1 MTTNV
6 SEYTQNLS
14 IPQYTPQN
22 YSPDLELQVAMRHQ
36 QNYNR
41 VLNSVRNLQSQ
52 ALNIQMLNQ
61 EGRQRLDEYNRE
73 LNDNL
78 SGDLGDLNKVE
89 VQNQVASYFQKIAG
103 DSQLIK
109 ASQLSG
115 QYQNQIDM
123 IESFRQSGRKDKGY
137 NSINET
143 VFKEWDGGLYDFAQ
157 SSLGEVTS
165 PGFQPIGYT
174 PFKELDTKM
183 LNIVKTLHADT
194 MIKEGASGSEGYLL
208 HQERSGVS
216 PEKIREMMLST
227 FDQEDLEQLDVM
239 AKYEVIQNRKLN
251 SLPQF
256 YDKYNSFADNEIKR
270 VESLSDTAKQ
280 QADYYTNLIK
290 DKNTPEDKKAEYAQ
304 IVTQL
309 QTNSGLYSDRA
320 TSLRNNKKTYSDFEK
335 MSNNELLEYAKEI
348 QWNNKINGL
357 SDALSWKKEV
367 DTLKPDQVWMFNKKM
382 DVMKWQEQVRAETKM
397 NVARMQKEG
406 KEKGAEAPAFS
417 GPIDSVRNTQNFF
430 DSYKTLT
437 AMQESYA
444 KMSNRVITSPSFNKS
459 QLLDDNFLQQNKDNY
474 EVKMWDIYRREYPD
488 AIKGGQP
495 QIEAFKLW
503 LADKETNPSG
513 ITGQYIEQ
521 QNRNEIISNWL
532 DTKTMEINQATRN
545 KINEFDLLEGFPLYK
560 SDGTKLSRE
569 EYNNGAEAYIGVPTN
584 KEKTNY
590 RMVKV
595 EDALAELE
603 KGKKLTRAMQT
614 TDNEMLTQRNPF
626 LIPLKWISSTADP
639 EGKMSAYTGYLST
652 DPGLVQTLNN
662 VVMKKDQVNKQLE
675 RELIGRLPQIFQMPL
690 VEAVNDEAKLIYLPD
705 VVSAA
710 KNSNE
715 GKDVGQF
722 AISVKDIAFM
732 RPPTTGEIGQFSLTP
747 EVSKTYGE
755 LGWRLPDAADPT
767 KTVLIQ
773 PGVSYAFRT
782 NKPYMPYDIILNEA
796 VKDNPI
802 KDKYKGYTTTIS
814 RSKLDGSFTIGI
826 VNSKGITV
834 VNPITTNQ
842 VTDVNKAI
850 EAAHRQ
856 IEVELNKK

>member
-1 MTTNV
+1 MASVN
-6 SEYTQNLS
+6 EYTTQL
-14 IPQYTPQN
+14 IVPQYNPQSYDIN
-22 YSPDLELQVAMRHQ
+22 LEVAVASRNQ

-61 EGRQRLDEYNRE
+61 EGRQRLDEYNKE

-89 VQNQVASYFQKIAG
+89 VQNQVASYFQKVAG

-157 SSLGEVTS
+157 SGLGKVTS

-183 LNIVKTLHADT
+183 LNIAKTLHADT
-194 MIKEGASGSEGYLL
+194 TIKEGASGSEGYLL

-239 AKYEVIQNRKLN
+239 AKYEVIQNRKLGTI
-251 SLPQF
+251 PQF
-256 YDKYNSFADNEIKR
+256 YDKYNSYANNEIKR

-290 DKNTPEDKKAEYAQ
+290 DKNTPEDKKVEYAQ

-309 QTNSGLYSDRA
+309 QTNSSLYSDRA
-320 TSLRNNKKTYSDFEK
+320 TSLRNNKKAYSDFEK

-382 DVMKWQEQVRAETKM
+382 DVMKWQEQVRATTKM
-397 NVARMQKEG
+397 NVARMQREG
-406 KEKGAEAPAFS
+406 KEKVPEAPQFL
-417 GPIDSVRNTQNFF
+417 GPIDSVRNTQNFY

-437 AMQESYA
+437 NMQESYA
-444 KMSNRVITSPSFNKS
+444 KISNRVITSPSFNKS

-474 EVKMWDIYRREYPD
+474 EVKMWDVYRREYPD

-495 QIEAFKLW
+495 QVEAFKLW
-503 LADKETNPSG
+503 LKDKEANPSG
-513 ITGQYIEQ
+513 ITGQYVEQ
-521 QNRNEIISNWL
+521 QNRNEIVSNWL
-532 DTKTMEINQATRN
+532 DAKTMEINQSTRS
-545 KINEFDLLEGFPLYK
+545 KVSVYDALEGYPMYKADGSPLSKEDY
-560 SDGTKLSRE
+560 T
-569 EYNNGAEAYIGVPTN
+569 NGVQGFLGVPTSPDKTDFRLIPIEDVMNEAENFSN
-584 KEKTNY
+584 KEKQYLQNQSQSFGAGTIGTRTPVPTSFIANDRGLY
-590 RMVKV
+590 ERILK
-595 EDALAELE
+595 ATEL
-603 KGKKLTRAMQT
+603 KNQ
-614 TDNEMLTQRNPF
+614 
-626 LIPLKWISSTADP
+626 
-639 EGKMSAYTGYLST
+639 Y
-652 DPGLVQTLNN
+652 
-662 VVMKKDQVNKQLE
+662 NKQLE
-675 RELIGRLPQIFQMPL
+675 QELIGRLPQIFQMPL
-690 VEAVNDEAKLIYLPD
+690 VIAMNDEAKAIYLPD

-715 GKDVGQF
+715 GKDMGQF
-722 AISVKDIAFM
+722 AISPADIEFIY
-732 RPPTTGEIGQFSLTP
+732 PPTTGEFGQMGLKP
-747 EVSKTYGE
+747 DRAKTLGE

-782 NKPYMPYDIILNEA
+782 NKPYMPYDVIINEA

-802 KDKYKGYTTTIS
+802 KDKYKGYTTTVS

-826 VNSKGITV
+826 VDSKGTTV

>member
-1 MTTNV
+1 MPTVN
-6 SEYTQNLS
+6 EYTSQL
-14 IPQYTPQN
+14 IVPQYNPQSYDIN
-22 YSPDLELQVAMRHQ
+22 LEVAVAQKNQ

-61 EGRQRLDEYNRE
+61 EGKQRLDEYNKE
-73 LNDNL
+73 LNENL

-89 VQNQVASYFQKIAG
+89 VQNQVASYFQKVAG
-103 DSQLIK
+103 DTQLIK

-115 QYQNQIDM
+115 QYQNQLDM

-183 LNIVKTLHADT
+183 LNIAKTLHADT
-194 MIKEGASGSEGYLL
+194 IIKEGASGSEGYLL

-251 SLPQF
+251 SIPQF
-256 YDKYNSFADNEIKR
+256 YDKYNSFADNEIRR
-270 VESLSDTAKQ
+270 VESLSDASKQ

-290 DKNTPEDKKAEYAQ
+290 DKNTPADKKAEYAQ

-320 TSLRNNKKTYSDFEK
+320 TSLRNSKKTYSDFEK

-357 SDALSWKKEV
+357 SDALSRKKEV

-382 DVMKWQEQVRAETKM
+382 DVMKWQEEMRAQTKM
-397 NVARMQKEG
+397 NVARLQREG
-406 KEKGAEAPAFS
+406 KGVEAPQFS

-459 QLLDDNFLQQNKDNY
+459 QLLDNNFLQQNKDNY
-474 EVKMWDIYRREYPD
+474 EVKMWDVYRREYPD
-488 AIKGGQP
+488 AVKGGQP
-495 QIEAFKLW
+495 QVEAFKLW
-503 LADKETNPSG
+503 LADKEANPSG
-513 ITGQYIEQ
+513 ITGQYVEQ
-521 QNRNEIISNWL
+521 QNKNEIVSDWL
-532 DTKTMEINQATRN
+532 DTKTMEINQATRS
-545 KINEFDLLEGFPLYK
+545 KVSVYDALEGYPMYKADGSPLSK
-560 SDGTKLSRE
+560 E
-569 EYNNGAEAYIGVPTN
+569 EYNSGVQGFLGVPTSPDKTDFRLIPIEDVMNEAEIFSN
-584 KEKTNY
+584 KEKEYLQNQGSSFGGGMLGAGTIGTRTPKPTSYIANDRGLY
-590 RMVKV
+590 QRILK
-595 EDALAELE
+595 ANEL
-603 KGKKLTRAMQT
+603 KNQ
-614 TDNEMLTQRNPF
+614 
-626 LIPLKWISSTADP
+626 
-639 EGKMSAYTGYLST
+639 Y
-652 DPGLVQTLNN
+652 
-662 VVMKKDQVNKQLE
+662 NKQLE

-715 GKDVGQF
+715 GKDMGQF
-722 AISVKDIAFM
+722 AISIADIEFI
-732 RPPTTGEIGQFSLTP
+732 RPPTTGEFGQIGLKP
-747 EVSKTYGE
+747 DRAKTLGE

-782 NKPYMPYDIILNEA
+782 NKPYMPYDVILNEA

-802 KDKYKGYTTTIS
+802 KDKYKGYTTTVS
-814 RSKLDGSFTIGI
+814 RSKLDGSFTVGI
-826 VNSKGITV
+826 TDSKGITV

-842 VTDVNKAI
+842 ITDVNKAI

-856 IEVELNKK
+856 IEVEIFNQTKK

>member
-1 MTTNV
+1 MTV
-6 SEYTQNLS
+6 SVNEYTTQL
-14 IPQYTPQN
+14 PKFN
-22 YSPDLELQVAMRHQ
+22 YVPTDYSVELEVAVAQKNQ

-61 EGRQRLDEYNRE
+61 EGRQRLDEYNKE

-89 VQNQVASYFQKIAG
+89 VQNQVASYFQKVAG

-157 SSLGEVTS
+157 SGLGEVTS

-183 LNIVKTLHADT
+183 LNIAKTLHADT
-194 MIKEGASGSEGYLL
+194 TIKEGGSGSEGYLL

-239 AKYEVIQNRKLN
+239 AKYEVIQNRKLGTI
-251 SLPQF
+251 PQF
-256 YDKYNSFADNEIKR
+256 YDKYNSFADNEIRR
-270 VESLSDTAKQ
+270 VESLSDTATQ

-290 DKNTPEDKKAEYAQ
+290 DKNTPEDKKVEYAQ

-309 QTNSGLYSDRA
+309 QTNAGLYTDRA
-320 TSLRNNKKTYSDFEK
+320 TSLRNNKKAYSDFEK

-382 DVMKWQEQVRAETKM
+382 DVMKWQEEVRAQTKM
-397 NVARMQKEG
+397 NVARLQREG
-406 KEKGAEAPAFS
+406 KEKAPEAPQFL
-417 GPIDSVRNTQNFF
+417 GPIDSVKNTQNFF
-430 DSYKTLT
+430 DFYKTLT
-437 AMQESYA
+437 NMQESYA

-474 EVKMWDIYRREYPD
+474 EVKMWDVYRREYPD
-488 AIKGGQP
+488 AVKGGQP
-495 QIEAFKLW
+495 QVEAFKLW
-503 LADKETNPSG
+503 LADKEANPSG
-513 ITGQYIEQ
+513 ITGQYVEQ
-521 QNRNEIISNWL
+521 QNRNEIVSDWL
-532 DTKTMEINQATRN
+532 DAKTMEINQATRS
-545 KINEFDLLEGFPLYK
+545 KVSVYDALEGYPMYKADGSPLSK
-560 SDGTKLSRE
+560 E
-569 EYNNGAEAYIGVPTN
+569 EYTNGVQGFLGVPTSPA
-584 KEKTNY
+584 KTDF
-590 RMVKV
+590 R
-595 EDALAELE
+595 
-603 KGKKLTRAMQT
+603 
-614 TDNEMLTQRNPF
+614 
-626 LIPLKWISSTADP
+626 LIPIEDVMNEASNYSTRYSQYLESGQTIGGLPGVPTGTKPTSYIANDRGLYERILKAN
-639 EGKMSAYTGYLST
+639 ELKNQY
-652 DPGLVQTLNN
+652 
-662 VVMKKDQVNKQLE
+662 NKQLE
-675 RELIGRLPQIFQMPL
+675 QELIGRLPQIFQMPL
-690 VEAVNDEAKLIYLPD
+690 VMAMNDEAKAIYLPD

-710 KNSNE
+710 KSSNE
-715 GKDVGQF
+715 GKDMGQF
-722 AISVKDIAFM
+722 AISPADIEFIY
-732 RPPTTGEIGQFSLTP
+732 PPTTGEFGQMGLKP
-747 EVSKTYGE
+747 DRAKTLGE

-782 NKPYMPYDIILNEA
+782 NKPYMPYDVILNEA

-802 KDKYKGYTTTIS
+802 KDKYKGYTTTVS

-826 VNSKGITV
+826 VDSKGVTV

-842 VTDVNKAI
+842 VTDVNKAL

-856 IEVELNKK
+856 IEVELSKK

>member
-89 VQNQVASYFQKIAG
+89 VQNQVASYFQKVAG
-103 DSQLIK
+103 DTQLIK

-157 SSLGEVTS
+157 SGLGEVTS

-183 LNIVKTLHADT
+183 LNIAKTLHADT
-194 MIKEGASGSEGYLL
+194 IIKEGGSGSEGYLL

-239 AKYEVIQNRKLN
+239 AKYEVIQNRKLGTI
-251 SLPQF
+251 PQF
-256 YDKYNSFADNEIKR
+256 YDKYNSYADNEIKR

-290 DKNTPEDKKAEYAQ
+290 DKNTPEDKKVEYAQ

-309 QTNSGLYSDRA
+309 QTNAGLYTDRA
-320 TSLRNNKKTYSDFEK
+320 TSLRNNKKAYSDFEK

-357 SDALSWKKEV
+357 SDVLSWKKEV

-382 DVMKWQEQVRAETKM
+382 DVMKWQEEVRAQTKM
-397 NVARMQKEG
+397 NVARLQREG
-406 KEKGAEAPAFS
+406 KEKAPETPQFS

-437 AMQESYA
+437 DMQESYA

-474 EVKMWDIYRREYPD
+474 EVKMWDVYRREYPD
-488 AIKGGQP
+488 AVKGGQP
-495 QIEAFKLW
+495 QVEAFKLW
-503 LADKETNPSG
+503 LADKEANPSG
-513 ITGQYIEQ
+513 LTGQYVEQ

-532 DTKTMEINQATRN
+532 DTKTMEINQATRG
-545 KINEFDLLEGFPLYK
+545 KVSVYDALEGYPMYKADGSPLSK
-560 SDGTKLSRE
+560 E
-569 EYNNGAEAYIGVPTN
+569 EYNNGVQGFLGVPTSPA
-584 KEKTNY
+584 KTDF
-590 RMVKV
+590 R
-595 EDALAELE
+595 
-603 KGKKLTRAMQT
+603 
-614 TDNEMLTQRNPF
+614 
-626 LIPLKWISSTADP
+626 LIPIEDVMNEAENFSNREKQYLQNQSQTFGAGTIGTRTPIPTSFIANDRGLYERILKAN
-639 EGKMSAYTGYLST
+639 ELKNQY
-652 DPGLVQTLNN
+652 
-662 VVMKKDQVNKQLE
+662 NKQLE
-675 RELIGRLPQIFQMPL
+675 QELIGRLPQIFQMPL

-722 AISVKDIAFM
+722 AISPKDIAFM
-732 RPPTTGEIGQFSLTP
+732 RPPTTGDIGQFALTN
-747 EVSKTYGE
+747 EASKTYGE
-755 LGWRLPDAADPT
+755 LGWRLPDAVDPT

-802 KDKYKGYTTTIS
+802 KEKYKGYTTTVS

-826 VNSKGITV
+826 TDSKGISVLDPTS
-834 VNPITTNQ
+834 TNQ
-842 VTDVNKAI
+842 ITDVNKAI

-856 IEVELNKK
+856 IELELNYLNKK

>member
-1 MTTNV
+1 MPTISEFTTELIV
-6 SEYTQNLS
+6 
-14 IPQYTPQN
+14 PQYNPQSYDIN
-22 YSPDLELQVAMRHQ
+22 LEVAVAQKQ
-36 QNYNR
+36 QENYNR

-52 ALNIQMLNQ
+52 ALNIQMLNA

-73 LNDNL
+73 LNEQL

-89 VQNQVASYFQKIAG
+89 VQNQIASYFQKIAG
-103 DSQLIK
+103 DNQLIK

-123 IESFRQSGRKDKGY
+123 IESFRSSGRKDKGY

-157 SSLGEVTS
+157 SGLDKVTS

-183 LNIVKTLHADT
+183 LNIAKTLHADT
-194 MIKEGASGSEGYLL
+194 IIKEGASGSEGYLL
-208 HQERSGVS
+208 HQERTGVS
-216 PEKIREMMLST
+216 PEKIREMMLTT

-251 SLPQF
+251 TLPQF

-270 VESLSDTAKQ
+270 VESLSDASKQ

-290 DKNTPEDKKAEYAQ
+290 DKNTPEEKKAEYAQ

-309 QTNSGLYSDRA
+309 QTNASLYTDRA
-320 TSLRNNKKTYSDFEK
+320 TSLRNNKKAYSDFEK

-367 DTLKPDQVWMFNKKM
+367 DNLKPDQVWMFNKKI
-382 DVMKWQEQVRAETKM
+382 DVMKWQEEVRATTKM
-397 NVARMQKEG
+397 NLARMQKEA
-406 KEKGAEAPAFS
+406 KAPELPQFT
-417 GPIDSVRNTQNFF
+417 GPIDAVKNTQNFF

-437 AMQESYA
+437 NMQESYA

-474 EVKMWDIYRREYPD
+474 EIKMWDIYRREYPD

-495 QIEAFKLW
+495 QVEAFKLW
-503 LADKETNPSG
+503 LADKEANPSG
-513 ITGQYIEQ
+513 LTGQYVEQ
-521 QNRNEIISNWL
+521 QNRNEIVSDWL
-532 DTKTMEINQATRN
+532 DAKTMEINQATRS
-545 KINEFDLLEGFPLYK
+545 KVSVYDALAGYPMYK
-560 SDGTKLSRE
+560 ADGTPLTKE
-569 EYNNGAEAYIGVPTN
+569 EYNSGVQGFLGVPTSPD
-584 KEKTNY
+584 KTDF
-590 RMVKV
+590 R
-595 EDALAELE
+595 
-603 KGKKLTRAMQT
+603 
-614 TDNEMLTQRNPF
+614 
-626 LIPLKWISSTADP
+626 LIPIEDVMNEASNYSTRYAQYLESGQTITGMPGVPTQTKPTSYITNDRGLYETILKAN
-639 EGKMSAYTGYLST
+639 ELKNQY
-652 DPGLVQTLNN
+652 
-662 VVMKKDQVNKQLE
+662 NKQLE
-675 RELIGRLPQIFQMPL
+675 QELIGRLPQIFQMPL
-690 VEAVNDEAKLIYLPD
+690 VEAVNDEAKRIYLPD
-705 VVSAA
+705 VYSAA

-722 AISVKDIAFM
+722 AISPKDIAFM
-732 RPPTTGEIGQFSLTP
+732 RPPTTGDIGQFSLTP
-747 EVSKTYGE
+747 EASKTYGE
-755 LGWRLPDAADPT
+755 LGWKLPDAADPS

-782 NKPYMPYDIILNEA
+782 NKPYMPYDVIINEA
-796 VKDNPI
+796 VKDIPI
-802 KDKYKGYTTTIS
+802 KDKYKGYTTTVS

-826 VNSKGITV
+826 VDSKGITV
-834 VNPITTNQ
+834 LKPTSTNEIS
-842 VTDVNKAI
+842 DVNKAL
-850 EAAHRQ
+850 EAAHKQ
-856 IEVELNKK
+856 IEVELNYLTKK